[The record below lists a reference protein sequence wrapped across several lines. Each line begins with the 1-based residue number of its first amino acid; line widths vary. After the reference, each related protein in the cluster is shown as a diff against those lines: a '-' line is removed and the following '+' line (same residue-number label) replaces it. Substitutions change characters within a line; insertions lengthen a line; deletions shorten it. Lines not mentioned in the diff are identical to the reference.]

1 MLLGNFDYILTN
13 DAIQITSESANSIQ
27 KWDNFIMIKETK
39 KFFLLYQNK
48 AIATLLDKGKMKDE
62 EVVTF
67 RQFIQSLDLIKEGLR
82 LK

>member
-1 MLLGNFDYILTN
+1 
-13 DAIQITSESANSIQ
+13 
-27 KWDNFIMIKETK
+27 MIKETK